1 MQSIWCKHQIIYSY
15 PHTFLWFV
23 LFILYA
29 VLIVCIV
36 PACMLPVSC
45 LPLCIFVFSFCA
57 LCCYACPN
65 YYYIIFF
72 FFAFLQKFNFMYLV
86 CILWWL
92 CGAWDKCCPHIA
104 KLVLWKTP
112 PKRLNLQ
119 SFSTSLRPAIYG
131 FPHSMKPPP
140 LPPGEDNCL
149 AGWISL
155 LTLSVLMGKW
165 CKFLSCNPR
174 LQERNSHCLWPA

>member
-1 MQSIWCKHQIIYSY
+1 MVCTFHFVCCAYSLY
-15 PHTFLWFV
+15 CSCLYVACFLFASLYLCVFILCFV
-23 LFILYA
+23 LLCMPQLLLY
-29 VLIVCIV
+29 
-36 PACMLPVSC
+36 
-45 LPLCIFVFSFCA
+45 
-57 LCCYACPN
+57 Y
-65 YYYIIFF
+65 FF